1 MVRRKSVVRVPER
14 SRLSPADQLAIAL
27 FCLAGVITLILYVV
41 EKSPSSVCLCSAG
54 IAALLI
60 YPILHF
66 IRDHRMRVAAFVVT
80 FILSVAIAY
89 ASWPNV
95 QTQPDTPV
103 TSGNFKEVVTGLLVR
118 FPARVVDVPDD
129 RPGTTHLT
137 AWTVN
142 GRKFDLYYSPS
153 VAEDKMAVGLEFPIP
168 QEVLTA
174 QNNPVSYTHLDVYKR
189 QAVGCQQPG
198 PEEQRAFL
206 AGPESRK
213 LVGAGERAV
222 GVLHDVGDG
231 EVVGEDGVDE
241 GESGCGDRDEAGDT
255 GTAGCVRQA
264 FGGDGGGLTGGDE
277 PEGHDACEKIVGGKR
292 QSSNKGE
299 ASKCCHV

>member
-174 QNNPVSYTHLDVYKR
+174 QNNLSTEAKIQYSAEFNLELT
-189 QAVGCQQPG
+189 
-198 PEEQRAFL
+198 RA
-206 AGPESRK
+206 
-213 LVGAGERAV
+213 GAHCYSSNQV
-222 GVLHDVGDG
+222 TFVCTDSMDLKD
-231 EVVGEDGVDE
+231 VDE
-241 GESGCGDRDEAGDT
+241 KS
-255 GTAGCVRQA
+255 
-264 FGGDGGGLTGGDE
+264 LTDCME
-277 PEGHDACEKIVGGKR
+277 QIEKWHNLCILSMEHLFNIDLSR
-292 QSSNKGE
+292 YI
-299 ASKCCHV
+299 